1 MTDAQ
6 DTDNDGYGFS
16 FLPNYEQPVRPQG
29 AWMRCSGGDL
39 PMPVGLRIAPSTDG
53 RWVVTGLMLG
63 EEFEQQEITSKT
75 LRAIKLREIVAK
87 LLEDYDPDAPPDWMN
102 FATTLGLVLRTNAAT
117 AGHVA
122 KTAQRGPDEATLR
135 DFTRAYRAE
144 LARRPHG
151 AMTAA
156 AKAFNISRAT
166 ANRWA
171 QEARRLGFLP
181 DVQRGAERVV
191 ADVQPGQSGDADG

>member
-1 MTDAQ
+1 MHITRS
-6 DTDNDGYGFS
+6 GYEFS
-16 FLPNYEQPVRPQG
+16 FWPGYERSATPQG
-29 AWMRCSGGDL
+29 AWVRCRGGDL
-39 PMPVGLRIAPSTDG
+39 PTPIELRIAPSADG

-63 EEFEQQEITSKT
+63 EEFDQREITSKT
-75 LRAIKLREIVAK
+75 LRAIKLREIVAE
-87 LLEDYDPDAPPDWMN
+87 LLEDYDPDAPPEWMN
-102 FATTLGLVLRTNAAT
+102 FASTFGYVLRANATA

-135 DFTRAYRAE
+135 EFARSYRAE

-166 ANRWA
+166 ANRWT
-171 QEARRLGFLP
+171 QEARRSGFLP
-181 DVQRGAERVV
+181 DVPREAEQDAGVQQPDQPV
-191 ADVQPGQSGDADG
+191 DVDE